1 MRYDIH
7 PFILSGFFGIPAR
20 GLLSLLVLTALSG
33 PVSADSPFALKAVKT
48 DSPPVIDG
56 IIDEEVWERAAVADN
71 FIQYEPMRGRPSET
85 AARAMVLYDS
95 GNLYVAFVLPDTW
108 PPTAQLTR
116 RDDDLFNDDSVI
128 LVLDTFHDSR
138 TAYYFMTNAVSTQ
151 SDGRITED
159 GRTVDKT
166 WDAPWQ
172 SAASRTETGW
182 TVEIAIPL
190 TSLKYNA
197 GESVTWGINFGRT
210 RRRNLEIS
218 YWAGPLNNVFR
229 VSQAGILAGMD
240 ISPPQKRH
248 QVIPYGLARFEEGQ
262 ETTVEA
268 GVDMRYAL
276 TPKTSVYATVNPDFA
291 TIEADQ
297 EQVNLTRFELFLP
310 EKRQFFIEG
319 NELFK
324 QRIRTFYSRR
334 IPDITTGGKVLGKQ
348 GPWTFAAL
356 ATLSDPLPDS
366 DRAVH
371 TVGRL
376 QKDLKGSS
384 TVALMTANRT
394 LNNRTHGSV
403 SADATLFFTGTLGM
417 TAQFA
422 QSYGLSSKSAWAYFL
437 RPSYDSPTGHFHVRY
452 TDLGVHVAENINP
465 VGFIRDD
472 NRRELD
478 SALEKTWFSG
488 GAVERTQY
496 DSNYNIFWGQDGML
510 RSWQIDQAL
519 VTELRSRFAFGASHT
534 EEFKRY
540 EKDFRNRRTE
550 LVAGYNTRE
559 FQSVQVAYALGRN
572 FDRDFHLW
580 TAEAGY
586 KLTSKLSLEYEL
598 QRLIYD
604 PDPDAES
611 TWINV
616 VRASQFFTKDLYLRV
631 FFQANSAIDR
641 NNVQAVFVYR
651 HQPPFGTVQLAFQR
665 GTAKFGLQSI
675 QENTLFFK
683 VTYVF

>member
-1 MRYDIH
+1 MRLDSCS
-7 PFILSGFFGIPAR
+7 FILSAGIGNLVR
-20 GLLSLLVLTALSG
+20 GILPLLILAALSG
-33 PVSADSPFALKAVKT
+33 SVSAGHPYTLGAIKIQ
-48 DSPPVIDG
+48 SPPVIDG
-56 IIDEEVWERAAVADN
+56 VVEEEVWEEAAVADR
-71 FIQYEPMRGRPSET
+71 FIQYEPVRGQPSET
-85 AARAMVLYDS
+85 AVRAMVLYDS
-95 GNLYVAFVLPDTW
+95 RYLYVAFELPDTG

-116 RDDDLFNDDSVI
+116 RDDDLFNDDAVI
-128 LVLDTFHDSR
+128 LVLDTYHDSR

-151 SDGRITED
+151 ADGRIAED

-166 WDAPWQ
+166 WDAPWR

-182 TVEIAIPL
+182 TVEIAIPF

-218 YWAGPLNNVFR
+218 FWSGPLNNVFR
-229 VSQAGILAGMD
+229 VSQAGVLEGMD
-240 ISPPQKRH
+240 ISPPLRRH
-248 QVIPYGLARFEEGQ
+248 QIIPYGLARFEEGKKSSA
-262 ETTVEA
+262 EA
-268 GVDMRYAL
+268 GIDIRYAL

-319 NELFK
+319 NEMFR

-334 IPDITTGGKVLGKQ
+334 IPDITAGGKILGKQ
-348 GPWTFAAL
+348 GPWAFAAL

-376 QKDLKGSS
+376 QKDLQGSS
-384 TVALMTANRT
+384 TVSLMTANRT
-394 LNNRTHGSV
+394 LENRTHGSV
-403 SADATLFFTGTLGM
+403 SADATLFFTETLGM
-417 TAQFA
+417 TAQVA
-422 QSYGLSSKSAWAYFL
+422 NSYGFSRNGAWAYFL
-437 RPSYDSPTGHFHVRY
+437 RPSYDSPTGHFHMRY
-452 TDLGVHVAENINP
+452 TDLGEHVAENINP

-472 NRRELD
+472 DRRELD

-488 GAVERTQY
+488 DAIERTQY
-496 DSNYNIFWGQDGML
+496 ESNYNIYWSQNGML
-510 RSWQIDQAL
+510 RSWQIYQAL
-519 VTELRSRFAFGASHT
+519 EAELRNRFAFEASWM

-540 EKDFRNRRTE
+540 EKDFRNRQTE
-550 LVAGYNTRE
+550 FVAGYNTRE
-559 FQSVQVAYALGRN
+559 FQSVQVAYAFGRN
-572 FDRDFHLW
+572 FDLDFHLW

-604 PDPDAES
+604 PDPDSES

-616 VRASQFFTKDLYLRV
+616 VRASQFFTKDLYLRL
-631 FFQANSAIDR
+631 FFQSHSAIDR
-641 NNVQAVFVYR
+641 SDVQAVFVYR
-651 HQPPFGTVQLAFQR
+651 YKPPFGTIQLAFQR
-665 GTAKFGLQSI
+665 GTAEFGRRSI
-675 QENTLFFK
+675 QGNTLFLK

>member
-1 MRYDIH
+1 M
-7 PFILSGFFGIPAR
+7 
-20 GLLSLLVLTALSG
+20 LSLLVLSALSG
-33 PVSADSPFALKAVKT
+33 PVSAGHPFTLDAVKIE
-48 DSPPVIDG
+48 SPPAIDG
-56 IIDEEVWERAAVADN
+56 VIEEEIWEGAAVADS
-71 FIQYEPMRGRPSET
+71 FIQYEPMRGHPSET
-85 AARAMVLYDS
+85 AVRAMVLYDS
-95 GNLYVAFVLPDTW
+95 RYLYVAFELTDIG

-116 RDDDLFNDDSVI
+116 RDDDLFNDDAVI
-128 LVLDTFHDSR
+128 LVLDTYHDSR

-151 SDGRITED
+151 ADGRIAED

-166 WDAPWQ
+166 WDAPWR

-182 TVEIAIPL
+182 TVEIEIPL

-210 RRRNLEIS
+210 RRRNLEVS
-218 YWAGPLNNVFR
+218 FWSGPLNNVFR
-229 VSQAGILAGMD
+229 VSQAGTLTGMD
-240 ISPPQKRH
+240 ISPPLRRH
-248 QVIPYGLARFEEGQ
+248 QIIPYGLARFEEGKKS
-262 ETTVEA
+262 TVEA
-268 GVDMRYAL
+268 GIDMRYAL

-319 NELFK
+319 NEMFR

-334 IPDITTGGKVLGKQ
+334 IPDITAGGKVLGRQ
-348 GPWTFAAL
+348 GSYTFAAL

-366 DRAVH
+366 DRAVN

-376 QKDLKGSS
+376 QKDLQGSS

-394 LNNRTHGSV
+394 LENRTHGSV
-403 SADATLFFTGTLGM
+403 SADATLFFTETLGM
-417 TAQFA
+417 TAQVA
-422 QSYGLSSKSAWAYFL
+422 NSYGYSRDGAWAYFL

-478 SALEKTWFSG
+478 SALEKTWFRG

-496 DSNYNIFWGQDGML
+496 ESNYNVYWSQDGVL
-510 RSWQIDQAL
+510 RSWQIYQAL
-519 VTELRSRFAFGASHT
+519 EAELRNRFAFEASWI

-540 EKDFRNRRTE
+540 EKDFRNRQME

-559 FQSVQVAYALGRN
+559 FQSVQVAYAFGRN
-572 FDRDFHLW
+572 FDLDFHLW

-586 KLTSKLSLEYEL
+586 KLTSKFSLEYEL
-598 QRLIYD
+598 QRLILD
-604 PDPDAES
+604 PDPESES

-616 VRASQFFTKDLYLRV
+616 VRASQFFTKDLYLRL
-631 FFQANSAIDR
+631 FFQSNSTIDR
-641 NNVQAVFVYR
+641 SNVQAVFVYR
-651 HQPPFGTVQLAFQR
+651 YQPPFGTIQLAFQR
-665 GTAKFGLQSI
+665 GTAEFGQRSI
-675 QENTLFFK
+675 QGNTLFLK
-683 VTYVF
+683 VTHVF